1 MNKFTIGVIIV
12 ILAVFGG
19 MIIYSSTQN
28 KENTI
33 DYSKFDASKIITDT
47 TYTGGIEEHVR
58 GKADS
63 KVVVVEYADFQCPG
77 CASMMPKVDKVY
89 EEFKDEVAFVFRS
102 YPLSY
107 HQNARAASAAAE
119 AANEQG
125 LFWEMADALYTN
137 RLDWI
142 NESGSSRS
150 EKFIDLFKSIAPEG
164 DLTKFIN
171 DLNNN
176 EYDKKIDFD
185 FNLGKKV
192 SKVTATPSLHVN
204 GEHVPIDEQDSL
216 DDYADKLRAK
226 IKEELAKE

>member
-19 MIIYSSTQN
+19 MIIFSSTQN
-28 KENTI
+28 KENVV
-33 DYSKFDASKIITDT
+33 DYTKYDASKIITDT
-47 TYTGGIEEHVR
+47 SNTGGIAEHVR

-77 CASMMPKVDKVY
+77 CASMMPKIDKVY

-107 HQNARAASAAAE
+107 HPNARAASAAAE

-125 LFWEMADALYTN
+125 YFWEMADGLYTN
-137 RLDWI
+137 RIDWI
-142 NESGSSRS
+142 NETGNNRT
-150 EKFIDLFKSIAPEG
+150 EQFIKIFKDVAPEG
-164 DLTKFIN
+164 DVTKFIN
-171 DLNNN
+171 NLNDN

-185 FNLGKKV
+185 FNMGKKV

-204 GEHVPIDEQDSL
+204 GEHVPIDEQDTL
-216 DDYADKLRAK
+216 DDYAEKLKAK
-226 IKEELAKE
+226 IKEKLAE